1 MGHQPKW
8 QRRSPKNPSSQ
19 PNTEWQAAGVTSFA
33 QKEGTG
39 LPEVY
44 TPYIAAH
51 NIASLFPKREHDP
64 KKKNSMCTWTRPSGP
79 VSSANNMIELMLRS
93 QILVLTTDVQAE
105 AGNRSSA
112 TSE

>member
-64 KKKNSMCTWTRPSGP
+64 KKKTLCARGHVPPG
-79 VSSANNMIELMLRS
+79 LYL
-93 QILVLTTDVQAE
+93 LLTT
-105 AGNRSSA
+105 
-112 TSE
+112 